1 MVFEPNTPDLWERI
15 KRSVSGF
22 LTVEWSE
29 GRLFGTSADKA
40 FFVKVDEENNP
51 PEIRDLGRVII
62 EVGVAIVQP
71 AEFVIFRI
79 EQIPGS

>member
-1 MVFEPNTPDLWERI
+1 M
-15 KRSVSGF
+15 
-22 LTVEWSE
+22 
-29 GRLFGTSADKA
+29 
-40 FFVKVDEENNP
+40 KVDEENNP